1 MSYGNQY
8 QSNPYNQAPS
18 AEAGHGQQHELQ
30 QYGQPYA
37 QQPQAPVAHVLTQ
50 QDFLAQV
57 THVRNEMRS
66 LDADIQQVAALH
78 QRALTSSDTA
88 AQQHLESLVAQ
99 TQLKNTSIRDQIRT
113 LKGDAERTTDGSHGL
128 KARQVEALSKDFK
141 AELQRYIDEE
151 SQYKE
156 RYREQIAR
164 QYRIVN
170 PEASDQEVQQA
181 ADADW
186 GNEGI
191 FQTALKSNRGGQA
204 TAVLG
209 NVRARHNELMK
220 IEQSIIELANLF
232 QDLDT
237 LVVQQDP
244 IIQRADEQ
252 VQQTNDHLDKGNAEV
267 DKGIKH
273 ARSRRRLKWWCTLV
287 VFLII
292 LAIALG
298 VGLGVALTKNGTKTA
313 TGNNNGA

>member
-1 MSYGNQY
+1 
-8 QSNPYNQAPS
+8 
-18 AEAGHGQQHELQ
+18 
-30 QYGQPYA
+30 
-37 QQPQAPVAHVLTQ
+37 
-50 QDFLAQV
+50 
-57 THVRNEMRS
+57 MRS

-191 FQTALKSNRGGQA
+191 FQTAVSSTHPRFCLLCAILTLTLYLQLKSNRGGQA